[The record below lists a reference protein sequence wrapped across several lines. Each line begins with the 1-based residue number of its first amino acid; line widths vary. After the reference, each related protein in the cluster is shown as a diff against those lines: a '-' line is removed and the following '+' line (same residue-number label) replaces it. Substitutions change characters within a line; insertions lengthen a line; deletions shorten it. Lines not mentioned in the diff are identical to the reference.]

1 MVAIGLCKDYY
12 TCTEEDKQAVLDAR
26 DSIRLPISQARP
38 LASDRVFPR
47 AFSSAPV
54 LHSRLRRELL
64 EDQFAIRK
72 LAPSRHAEIC
82 DELSALPK
90 AHAVHCLREM
100 PISTNSKLSIFRELD
115 LGGMSEEIGL
125 MQQLKRLDW
134 LKNNSSDLIAT
145 VAPARQQALANS
157 VRLEPRP
164 PLEWLEAIRV
174 LPVTPEVKL
183 KLATEVHLSEL
194 IDVQILAD
202 IRRDKLVD
210 RSQPMFAVSD
220 FS

>member
-115 LGGMSEEIGL
+115 LGGMS
-125 MQQLKRLDW
+125 
-134 LKNNSSDLIAT
+134 DLIAT